1 MVEQENSHGGTVR
14 WKSGTVM
21 VEQCGGTGEQ
31 SYWNNVVEKW
41 NSVVEK
47 WNSVVEQWNS
57 RGGTVWWNSRT
68 VEQANSHGGTVE
80 QWNSRTVMV
89 EQCGGQWNS
98 HGGTLW
104 WNSGTLMVEQC
115 NETVEQ

>member
-41 NSVVEK
+41 NSVVE
-47 WNSVVEQWNS
+47 QW
-57 RGGTVWWNSRT
+57 
-68 VEQANSHGGTVE
+68 NSHGGTVR
-80 QWNSRTVMV
+80 WNSGTVMV

-98 HGGTLW
+98 HGGTLL

-115 NETVEQ
+115 NETVEH

>member
-1 MVEQENSHGGTVR
+1 MVEQENSHGGTVS
-14 WKSGTVM
+14 WKSG
-21 VEQCGGTGEQ
+21 
-31 SYWNNVVEKW
+31 
-41 NSVVEK
+41 
-47 WNSVVEQWNS
+47 
-57 RGGTVWWNSRT
+57 
-68 VEQANSHGGTVE
+68 
-80 QWNSRTVMV
+80 TVMV